1 MFPGGPIPI
10 GGEEPV
16 SELLRLVE
24 NEVQI
29 VALVFL
35 AVVYTVRL
43 VWLFRFR
50 SWKERTM
57 AAGSE
62 AEGIGYSLMNVAMPW
77 AMESTRKK
85 PGFYAQFVVFHLG
98 VVAAIAATFI
108 IPYAPAVFE
117 SRAVVI
123 LFRAVLAAAFLVGLI
138 RLVRRL
144 TNPVVRL
151 VSSVDDFLSLIL
163 MILFFGAGVLAVPNR
178 YDLAEWP
185 LLLFFGLTAFF
196 LIYVPFSKISHYLY
210 YPFTRYFLGRTLGH
224 RGALPPR
231 RGAAAKDA
239 GRAEERRA

>member
-1 MFPGGPIPI
+1 M
-10 GGEEPV
+10 
-16 SELLRLVE
+16 SDLLRLVE

-29 VALVFL
+29 AALVFL

-43 VWLFRFR
+43 LWLFRFR
-50 SWKERTM
+50 SRRERTFPS
-57 AAGSE
+57 GSE
-62 AEGIGYSLMNVAMPW
+62 AEGIRFSLMNVAMPW

-85 PGFYAQFVVFHLG
+85 PGFYAQFVTFHLG

-117 SRAVVI
+117 SRTVVL
-123 LFRAVLAAAFLVGLI
+123 LFQAVLAAAFLVGLL

-144 TNPVVRL
+144 KNPVVRL
-151 VSSVDDFLSLIL
+151 VSSADDFLSLIL

-178 YDLAEWP
+178 YELREWP
-185 LLLFFGLTAFF
+185 LLAFFGLTAFF

-231 RGAAAKDA
+231 RGAEGTDS
-239 GRAEERRA
+239 GRAGKGKT